1 LIRHSNVIN
10 SFSIIS
16 DDISFRQDEIRIS
29 FFNFVF
35 PCFFYKILGL
45 LHDFCVALIIYK
57 QKWGKIKMLL
67 RSKNNNL
74 KERNMITSS
83 CNEQVLSVFKRR
95 FFIAFLCLTFFL
107 TLHNFAQADEKTRIT
122 FVHTNDLDRI
132 ESSDGKGGF
141 AKLAAIVKLERL
153 KNKNTFFTHGGDA
166 ISPSILSSIDQGK
179 HVIEL
184 LNDLE
189 LDFMTLGNHEFDFGP
204 DVAKQ
209 RISEAKFPIIST
221 NVFEYGETRIPGT
234 IESKLVNVDG
244 YKIGFIGITTPE
256 TVEVS
261 SPMHVQFFPIVE
273 SAHGAI
279 TKLKEQ
285 GADFIVALSHTRIG
299 ENFSLLKS
307 NIGIDL
313 LLGGHDEVVLNYY
326 DDVSAMVISKYE
338 AEQIA
343 VIDIDMERIHYNGTS
358 RLKWEPHFKN
368 INSAIVVPDPVTY
381 KKVQQITKDMHEEF
395 AVVVGKTLVELDTH
409 RAKVRETETAFSNY
423 MVDAMR
429 EKYGTDIAIM
439 NGGGVRGNKIYVP
452 NSDITLKDI
461 YTELPFGKH
470 IAVLEMKGADIQ
482 TAIEAGLGSID
493 GISGGFPH
501 VSGMSYVFDAAKPV
515 GSRIITMSKDDHSI
529 DPDATYT
536 VAVDEYI
543 YNGGEGYYVIKEK
556 GNLIVSPSTSLKHAS
571 IVAEKIKADKTIS
584 PKIDGRIKRIN

>member
-1 LIRHSNVIN
+1 MLSSNK
-10 SFSIIS
+10 
-16 DDISFRQDEIRIS
+16 
-29 FFNFVF
+29 
-35 PCFFYKILGL
+35 YKN
-45 LHDFCVALIIYK
+45 
-57 QKWGKIKMLL
+57 L
-67 RSKNNNL
+67 R
-74 KERNMITSS
+74 ERSMAKPIFD
-83 CNEQVLSVFKRR
+83 VLSVSVFQRR
-95 FFIAFLCLTFFL
+95 FFIILLCLISFVTPFHL
-107 TLHNFAQADEKTRIT
+107 AQAAEKTRIT

-132 ESSDGKGGF
+132 EENEGRGGF

-179 HVIEL
+179 HVIEI

-209 RISEAKFPIIST
+209 RISEAKFTIIST
-221 NVFEYGETRIPGT
+221 NVFENGKTRIPGT
-234 IESKLVNVDG
+234 IESKLVEVDG
-244 YKIGFIGITTPE
+244 YKVGFIGITTPE

-261 SPMHVQFFPIVE
+261 SPMHVEFLPIVE

-299 ENFSLLKS
+299 ENFTLLKA

-343 VIDIDMERIHYNGTS
+343 VVDIDMELIKYNGTS
-358 RLKWEPHFKN
+358 RLKWTPHFKN
-368 INSAIVVPDPVTY
+368 IDSAFVVPDPATY
-381 KKVQQITKDMHEEF
+381 KKVQGITKSMHEEF
-395 AVVVGKTLVELDTH
+395 DVVIGKTGVELDTH
-409 RAKVRETETAFSNY
+409 RAKVREIETAFSNF

-429 EKYGTDIAIM
+429 EKYKTDIAIM

-452 NSDITLKDI
+452 NGDI
-461 YTELPFGKH
+461 TELPFGKH
-470 IAVLEMKGADIQ
+470 IAVLELKGADIQ
-482 TAIEAGLGSID
+482 AAIEAGLGSID

-515 GSRIITMSKDDHSI
+515 GSRIVSTSHNG
-529 DPDATYT
+529 DPINPETTYT

-543 YNGGEGYYVIKEK
+543 YNGGEGYHMIKEK
-556 GNLIVSPSTSLKHAS
+556 GKLIVDPSSSLKHAT
-571 IVAEKIKADKTIS
+571 IVAEKIKAEKTIS
-584 PKIDGRIKRIN
+584 PQIDGRIKRIN